1 MKKIIVIT
9 VSFFLFIYLSV
20 IAQEVKIKEKKLTK
34 DSIPEFILFDTDV
47 SAYMKGQ
54 EGEIWKKFLKTTT
67 NDKFVKATSHF
78 DEQGMEHIVYQQYYK
93 NIKVEY
99 ATYRVHIKNGKI

>member
-34 DSIPEFILFDTDV
+34 DSIPEFILFETEV
-47 SAYMKGQ
+47 STYMKGQ
-54 EGEIWKKFLKTTT
+54 EDEIWKKFLKTTT

-78 DEQGMEHIVYQQYYK
+78 DEKGMEHVYQQYYK
-93 NIKVEY
+93 I
-99 ATYRVHIKNGKI
+99 